1 MNIIQSYAQGARHIA
16 NSQPCEDRTL
26 GKIQNGVCVIAL
38 ADGAGN
44 SKYTHSAQGAE
55 CITETICNF
64 FCNNFDKFYDIESEK
79 EQQQVITAICH
90 HALKQN
96 AEEIGLD
103 SITKMSS
110 TMLCVAVKNDKAVVC
125 HIGDGVIGVLTD
137 DGVKVVSKP
146 DNGEFASTTFF
157 IASPTASEH
166 LRIQKF
172 TITGEHAF
180 FMMSDGVSEYVYNE
194 NSGELNNGALK
205 MSLMAFEKNGNESLA
220 KTIDEFMIK
229 KDSASDDCSFICVSL
244 TDTVPPAFVAQE
256 EKTDTPEADSSIS
269 TENDSKSQYACA
281 HLNSSEKRMAEV
293 NSAVESFNQ
302 APPQHANDNTNNKNN
317 KKKIIVVTAAVIVLV
332 CAIVITAVG
341 LSGKGKHDAKPAKN
355 STTASQKASE
365 KQSTD
370 VTIETQTVTDAPT
383 AAPSTQK
390 PDTTS
395 SRKYNRTSST
405 RRYSQTTQRRSYTSK
420 RQAPITKKVTA
431 NTSKVTEKQTTQK
444 ATTKINTTKN
454 QTTQKQTAAAES
466 STSAKA
472 E

>member
-16 NSQPCEDRTL
+16 NSLPCEDRTL

-38 ADGAGN
+38 ADGAGS
-44 SKYTHSAQGAE
+44 SKYTHSALGAE

-64 FCNNFDKFYDIESEK
+64 FCNNFDKFYDIKAEK
-79 EQQQVITAICH
+79 EQQQVIMAICH
-90 HALKQN
+90 HALKQK

-110 TMLCVAVKNDKAVVC
+110 TMLCVAVKDSKAVVC
-125 HIGDGVIGVLTD
+125 HIGDGVIGALTD
-137 DGVKVVSKP
+137 DGVKIVSKP
-146 DNGEFASTTFF
+146 DNGEFASTTYF
-157 IASPTASEH
+157 IASSAASEH
-166 LRIQKF
+166 LRIQKL
-172 TITGEHAF
+172 TLNGEHAF

-205 MSLMAFEKNGNESLA
+205 MSLMAFEKSGNESLA

-244 TDTVPPAFVAQE
+244 ADTVPPAFVAQE
-256 EKTDTPEADSSIS
+256 KKTDTLEADLSVD
-269 TENDSKSQYACA
+269 TENDSTSQQ
-281 HLNSSEKRMAEV
+281 SSALSSPSAEKTAEV
-293 NSAVESFNQ
+293 NNAVQSFNQ
-302 APPQHANDNTNNKNN
+302 APTQHTNNNTNNTDSKNN
-317 KKKIIVVTAAVIVLV
+317 KKKIIVAAAVIALV

-341 LSGKGKHDAKPAKN
+341 LSSKSKHDTKPAKN

-365 KQSTD
+365 KQSTN

-390 PDTTS
+390 ADTTS
-395 SRKYNRTSST
+395 SRRYNRTSST

-431 NTSKVTEKQTTQK
+431 STAKVTEKRTQTTQK
-444 ATTKINTTKN
+444 ATTKK

-466 STSAKA
+466 NTSAKA

>member
-16 NSQPCEDRTL
+16 NSLPCEDRTF
-26 GKIQNGVCVIAL
+26 GKIQNGACVIAL
-38 ADGAGN
+38 ADGAGS

-64 FCNNFDKFYDIESEK
+64 FCNNFDKFYDIEAEK
-79 EQQQVITAICH
+79 EQQQVITAICR
-90 HALKQN
+90 HALKQK
-96 AEEIGLD
+96 AEKIGLD

-110 TMLCVAVKNDKAVVC
+110 TMLCVAVKDGKAVVC
-125 HIGDGVIGVLTD
+125 HIGDGVIGALTD
-137 DGVKVVSKP
+137 DGVKIVSKP
-146 DNGEFASTTFF
+146 DNGEFASTTYF
-157 IASPTASEH
+157 IASSAASEH

-172 TITGEHAF
+172 PLNGEHAF

-194 NSGELNNGALK
+194 NSGEFNNGALK
-205 MSLMAFEKNGNESLA
+205 MSLMAFEKSGNESLA

-256 EKTDTPEADSSIS
+256 EKADTPEADSSIS
-269 TENDSKSQYACA
+269 TENDSNSQYDSA

-293 NSAVESFNQ
+293 NSAVENFNQ
-302 APPQHANDNTNNKNN
+302 APPQHANDNTNNKSN
-317 KKKIIVVTAAVIVLV
+317 KKKIIVVTTAVIVLV

-341 LSGKGKHDAKPAKN
+341 LSSKSKHDTKLAKN

-365 KQSTD
+365 KQSTN

-390 PDTTS
+390 ADTTS
-395 SRKYNRTSST
+395 SRSYNRTSST
-405 RRYSQTTQRRSYTSK
+405 RRYSQTTQRRSYISK

-431 NTSKVTEKQTTQK
+431 STAKVTGKRTQTTQK
-444 ATTKINTTKN
+444 ATTKK
-454 QTTQKQTAAAES
+454 QTTQKQTAASES
-466 STSAKA
+466 NTSAKA

>member
-16 NSQPCEDRTL
+16 NSLPCEDRTL

-38 ADGAGN
+38 ADGAGS
-44 SKYTHSAQGAE
+44 SKYTHSALGAE

-64 FCNNFDKFYDIESEK
+64 FCNNFDKFYDIKAEK
-79 EQQQVITAICH
+79 EQQQIIMAICH
-90 HALKQN
+90 HALKQK

-110 TMLCVAVKNDKAVVC
+110 TMLCVAVKDNKAVVC
-125 HIGDGVIGVLTD
+125 HIGDGVIGALTD
-137 DGVKVVSKP
+137 DGVKIVSKP
-146 DNGEFASTTFF
+146 DNGEFASTTYF
-157 IASPTASEH
+157 IASSAASEH
-166 LRIQKF
+166 LRIQKL
-172 TITGEHAF
+172 TINGEHAF

-205 MSLMAFEKNGNESLA
+205 MSLMAFEKSGNESLA

-256 EKTDTPEADSSIS
+256 EKEDAPEAVSSVD
-269 TENDSKSQYACA
+269 TENDSTSQQ
-281 HLNSSEKRMAEV
+281 SSALSSPSAEKTAEV
-293 NSAVESFNQ
+293 NNAVQSFNQ
-302 APPQHANDNTNNKNN
+302 APTQHTNNNTNNTDSKNN
-317 KKKIIVVTAAVIVLV
+317 KKKIIVAAAVIALV

-341 LSGKGKHDAKPAKN
+341 LSSKSKHDTKPAKN

-365 KQSTD
+365 KQSTN

-390 PDTTS
+390 ADTTS
-395 SRKYNRTSST
+395 SRRYNRTSST

-431 NTSKVTEKQTTQK
+431 STAKVTEKRTQTTQK
-444 ATTKINTTKN
+444 ATT
-454 QTTQKQTAAAES
+454 QKQTAVAES
-466 STSAKA
+466 NTSAKA